1 MLFGSPIGGI
11 PGLVPPE
18 VLIFFHIPKT
28 VGMTMKGVVEHCFAD
43 QHFNAYL
50 KYGGTALHVRST
62 AKVAEEFHKLPVE
75 NHVCRWSENQSSD
88 EPRPPLNHAA
98 ICLKLSDDG
107 QRIRS
112 SSSSRYS
119 LVVSFVKLQPL
130 LKPGRSI

>member
-1 MLFGSPIGGI
+1 MLFGSSIGGI

-28 VGMTMKGVVEHCFAD
+28 GGMTMKGVVEHCFAD

-75 NHVCRWSENQSSD
+75 NLHFAMD
-88 EPRPPLNHAA
+88 IDTLFDRPSKCFTILRHPANRV
-98 ICLKLSDDG
+98 ISN
-107 QRIRS
+107 
-112 SSSSRYS
+112 
-119 LVVSFVKLQPL
+119 FF
-130 LKPGRSI
+130 SIG